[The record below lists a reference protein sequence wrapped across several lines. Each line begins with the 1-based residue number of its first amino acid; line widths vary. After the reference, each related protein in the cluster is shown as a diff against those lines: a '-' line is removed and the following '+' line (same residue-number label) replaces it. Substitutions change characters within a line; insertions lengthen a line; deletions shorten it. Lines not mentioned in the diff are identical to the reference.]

1 MVGVS
6 SVDFRRATEQL
17 LKNSPRHVLGP
28 DRDEDGGQL
37 GARGHA
43 QRRIRRLSTK
53 QQQLALV
60 NCHRRTVQRKL
71 REDDT
76 PIGTLGLPHEQL
88 AARRQPP
95 QGRGVARR
103 RRPPLRILTASRSDF
118 GAMHAVVIRGR
129 AMIHTYV

>member
-28 DRDEDGGQL
+28 DREEDGGRL

-53 QQQLALV
+53 QQQPALV
-60 NCHRRTVQRKL
+60 DCHRHTVQRKL

-76 PIGTLGLPHEQL
+76 PIGTLGLPNEQL

-95 QGRGVARR
+95 QGSGVARR
-103 RRPPLRILTASRSDF
+103 RRPPLRILTVRAADP
-118 GAMHAVVIRGR
+118 GAMHAVNAVRIVY
-129 AMIHTYV
+129 IQFQ